1 MPHTDRCNQC
11 TIAVCRCLFEAVT
24 AVETGVALELLVDGE
39 FRNAKL
45 SVEQLQASFKETV
58 KALDIGAA
66 QATVESD
73 RQMILEMVRS
83 REGGEQWGRGGR
95 EGQGGLL
102 SGRRKE
108 VSSGGRA
115 EGRGRRG
122 VVSGRRKEMSSG
134 GGAEGRG
141 RRVVYHRG

>member
-1 MPHTDRCNQC
+1 MPCAEHCNQC
-11 TIAVCRCLFEAVT
+11 TTVACRCLFEAVT

-83 REGGEQWGRGGR
+83 REGGEQWEKSGR
-95 EGQGGLL
+95 EGQ
-102 SGRRKE
+102 E
-108 VSSGGRA
+108 
-115 EGRGRRG
+115 G
-122 VVSGRRKEMSSG
+122 VVPLG
-134 GGAEGRG
+134 
-141 RRVVYHRG
+141 